1 MPGATNPIPPCGKRL
16 FRASGLAAG
25 IVLLLLGCGGG
36 SSRNSP
42 PSPPPAISLRLV
54 TGGLTSPLDLQQPDD
69 NSGRLFVVEQRGT
82 IRIVQNG
89 TLQAA
94 PFLDISSEVHLEG
107 ESGLLGVAFHPHY
120 AQDPRFFVNYV
131 RKLDSG
137 QLQSVIAEFRASA
150 MDPNRAD
157 ASSERQLLIVDQP
170 YSNHKAGQLAFGP
183 EGDLYFGLGD
193 GGSGGDPFGNGQ
205 NLQTLLG
212 KMLRIDVDATPA
224 AGLAYAI
231 PPDNPFAGGGGR
243 REIWAYG
250 LRNPWRFSFDLS
262 GQRMFIADVGQNQYE
277 EVDLGRKGANYGWN
291 IMEGMHCFNPPSGCD
306 QNGLTLPI
314 AEYDHSVGEAV
325 IGGYLYRGG
334 IAQLQGKYIFADL
347 SGKLFTLSEGPPG
360 TWTREPLLSPNT
372 EISALGRDQAG
383 ELYVIEISNGDVR
396 KIAAE

>member
-1 MPGATNPIPPCGKRL
+1 M
-16 FRASGLAAG
+16 
-25 IVLLLLGCGGG
+25 VLLLLGCGGG
-36 SSRNSP
+36 SSSNSP

-89 TLQAA
+89 TLLAA

-120 AQDPRFFVNYV
+120 TQDPRFFVNYV

-212 KMLRIDVDATPA
+212 KMLRIDVDATPE

-250 LRNPWRFSFDLS
+250 LRNPWRFSFDVS

-360 TWTREPLLSPNT
+360 TWTRAPLLSPNT

-383 ELYVIEISNGDVR
+383 ELYVIEISNGNVM
-396 KIAAE
+396 KIAAD